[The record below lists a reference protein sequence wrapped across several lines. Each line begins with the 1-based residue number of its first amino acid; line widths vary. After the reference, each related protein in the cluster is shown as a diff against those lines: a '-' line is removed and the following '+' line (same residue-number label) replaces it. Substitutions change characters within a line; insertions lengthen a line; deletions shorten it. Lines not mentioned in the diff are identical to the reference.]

1 MSRPDP
7 RPALQRSGDGSVH
20 PAAPRVA
27 AEQHIH
33 PEPHAPSA
41 AKQPR
46 KNKGVKPIDRADDT
60 SVRDAAPPAPP
71 APLPTYEGKT
81 VEITVAL
88 PKDLRKQVRKAAD
101 KAGTPIDAVVVEALA
116 RFIANRG

>member
-7 RPALQRSGDGSVH
+7 RPALQRSGDGAVH

-33 PEPHAPSA
+33 PAPHAPASA
-41 AKQPR
+41 SASAKQSR

-60 SVRDAAPPAPP
+60 RHAEHEMA
-71 APLPTYEGKT
+71 LPEFDGKPVELT
-81 VEITVAL
+81 VEI
-88 PKDLRKQVRKAAD
+88 PKDLRKQMRKAAD
-101 KAGTPIDAVVVEALA
+101 KAGTPIDAVVVEALT
-116 RFIANRG
+116 RFVAGRS

>member
-27 AEQHIH
+27 AEQHTH
-33 PEPHAPSA
+33 PVPNAPAA
-41 AKQPR
+41 AKQPK

-60 SVRDAAPPAPP
+60 TRNAEPAT
-71 APLPTYEGKT
+71 PLPTYEGKT
-81 VEITVAL
+81 VDLTVAL
-88 PKDLRKQVRKAAD
+88 PKDLRKQVRKAAE
-101 KAGTPIDAVVVEALA
+101 KAGTPIDAVVVEALT
-116 RFIANRG
+116 RFVAGRT

>member
-1 MSRPDP
+1 VSRPEP

-27 AEQHIH
+27 AEQHVH

-41 AKQPR
+41 ANKQS
-46 KNKGVKPIDRADDT
+46 KKIKGVKPIDRADDA
-60 SVRDAAPPAPP
+60 VRREKEPE
-71 APLPTYEGKT
+71 APLPAFEGKP
-81 VEITVAL
+81 VELTVAL

-101 KAGTPIDAVVVEALA
+101 RDGTTVDLVVVEALT
-116 RFIANRG
+116 RFVAGRK

>member
-33 PEPHAPSA
+33 PVPPAPSA
-41 AKQPR
+41 AKQPK
-46 KNKGVKPIDRADDT
+46 KNKGIKPIDRADDT
-60 SVRDAAPPAPP
+60 GARQGESP

-81 VEITVAL
+81 VDLTVGV

-101 KAGTPIDAVVVEALA
+101 KAGIPIDTVVVEALT
-116 RFIANRG
+116 RFVAGRS